1 MFTLSRCEYRGGR
14 RALVWIALAALAFGC
29 TPNAEMAGVEEG
41 ALLYGRITSET
52 GGALAGIP
60 VRARGE
66 GKSFSVVVYSD
77 SEGTYSFPSWS
88 DLTPGT
94 HTLSIE
100 LPDFEHVHRDA
111 VALSDTSTAQADFAL
126 VAREPSIEDAIAS
139 EIVAALPGTDR
150 EKVLFA
156 QCSTCHSIQRALRFE
171 YTKEEWVEIIYLM
184 GGRRRTS
191 QNYPN
196 SFNFSQQR
204 YVEPLAEYLASIRG
218 PGSSDE
224 IPFELRPRPTSEEAT
239 RLVITEYDLPRGGE
253 RELFMLR
260 GDPRHVWPHDVVV
273 DDQYAWY
280 TDHFSNALGRL
291 DKNTGEA
298 IEIPYPIPPG
308 GGRVLD
314 AAPGEIR
321 AGNPGGGS
329 HDLLADSQGNL
340 IIGMDEATV
349 RYNPNTNVFD
359 SWPSGAS
366 MFGLDSNDH
375 IWHTNAGGPLFEVN
389 LNNGEVTAHTIP
401 YNHGVYDME
410 TDAQGRTIINIWRGG
425 QLGVFDPA
433 TEEYKTYDIE
443 TPEPGPRR
451 GEMDAEG
458 NFWTP
463 LFYAGRILRFNPDSG
478 EMKEYPMFPG
488 TEAYDP
494 PYAAPYTLS
503 VDNENGW
510 VWTTDFNANRL
521 HRIDMET
528 GESVEYFMPRPYVM
542 RDLTVEAGTERPTL
556 WIPSY
561 RPPSQIVKVQVR

>member
-1 MFTLSRCEYRGGR
+1 MEIMPLSIFRSRGAL
-14 RALVWIALAALAFGC
+14 RAIAAFALLAIVSNCSPSDEF
-29 TPNAEMAGVEEG
+29 AGVEQD
-41 ALLYGRITSET
+41 ALLYGRITSQD
-52 GGALAGIP
+52 GNALAGIP
-60 VRARGE
+60 IRARGD
-66 GKSFSVVVYSD
+66 GKSFSVVVYSNGD
-77 SEGTYSFPSWS
+77 GIYSFPAWS
-88 DLTPGT
+88 DLSAGA

-100 LPDFEHVHRDA
+100 LPDYEHVHQDA
-111 VALSDTSTAQADFAL
+111 VALSEGSSAHADFAL
-126 VAREPSIEDAIAS
+126 IAREPSIEDATAS

-150 EKVLFA
+150 EKVLFS

-171 YTKEEWVEIIYLM
+171 YDQAGWTEIIHLM
-184 GGRRRTS
+184 GGRARTS
-191 QNYPN
+191 QNFPK
-196 SFNFSQQR
+196 SLNFSQMR
-204 YVEPLAEYLASIRG
+204 FIEPLAEYITSIRG
-218 PGSSDE
+218 PGSSDV

-239 RLVITEYDLPRGGE
+239 RLVLTEYDLPRGGE

-260 GDPRHVWPHDVVV
+260 GDARHVWPHDVVI
-273 DDQYAWY
+273 DEQYAWY

-291 DKNTGEA
+291 DKNTGEVVELA
-298 IEIPYPIPPG
+298 YAIPPG
-308 GGRVLD
+308 GGRVTD

-340 IIGMDEATV
+340 IIGMDMATV
-349 RYNPNTNVFD
+349 RYNPVTEIFD
-359 SWPSGAS
+359 EWPSGAS

-375 IWHTNAGGPLFEVN
+375 VWHTNEGGPLFELN
-389 LNNGEVTAHTIP
+389 LNNGEVITHPIP
-401 YNHGVYDME
+401 YNDGVYDME
-410 TDAQGRTIINIWRGG
+410 TDSKARTIINIWRGG
-425 QLGVFDPA
+425 QIGVFDP
-433 TEEYKTYDIE
+433 TNDEYRLYEIS
-443 TPEPGPRR
+443 TPESGPRR

-463 LFYAGRILRFNPDSG
+463 LFYAGRIMRFNPDNG

-503 VDNENGW
+503 VDDENGW

-521 HRIDMET
+521 FRIDMET

-542 RDLTVEAGTERPTL
+542 RDLTVEPGTERPTL

-561 RPPSQIVKVQVR
+561 RPPS